1 MRDSAVLYGE
11 LDLEPEAPEPRT
23 PLMKRTA
30 TRRALL
36 AGAAT
41 AAAAGTAAVVVG
53 LSNNSNGGSDQA
65 NPGETKTPGTSTTAT
80 PTATPPAASPTPDL
94 TQEIPDAKVRAA
106 HLLRRAGFG
115 GNAAEIDEFA
125 ALSREEAA
133 DRLLNL
139 EAADNAALNA
149 RVAAAN
155 FNLTTF
161 GSGPDGNRPPI
172 FRDMERWWLYHLSYS
187 ARPLEERMTFIWHGL
202 LTTQHSNIGGP
213 RSKLMIR
220 QNELFRA
227 NALGQYD
234 VLLKAVG
241 KDPAMMIYLN
251 TADSS
256 AAHPNENYSRE
267 LMELFAM
274 GEGNYTEEDVREGAR
289 AFTGWRFTLPEQRF
303 PPVGLSNAE
312 RNEFINQAYGS
323 YEPEFL
329 VLPNAHD
336 NGVKTFLGETGN
348 WDGDD
353 VVDIIMRH
361 PATAR
366 FITGRLF
373 RDLAYRN
380 PEGATVDR
388 LVEVWDS
395 SDYNVKEVVRAIL
408 VSDEFYS
415 MRAYRAIV
423 RSPIDFVVGAVRGL
437 EIETD
442 FMTYQQASQTLD
454 QRLYEPPN
462 VAGWPGGVAWLNGGS
477 FFGRV
482 NYLDAFLFPRNRP
495 LAIPV
500 LANQPTAE
508 ATVDEALRRL
518 VDDDI
523 SPESRESLY
532 TYART
537 VSDPEERA
545 ATVAYLVLASPEY
558 QLA

>member
-1 MRDSAVLYGE
+1 MQSEG
-11 LDLEPEAPEPRT
+11 PEPRG
-23 PLMKRTA
+23 PLMKRIA

-41 AAAAGTAAVVVG
+41 AAAAGAAAVVVG
-53 LSNNSNGGSDQA
+53 VTTNTSDGPGQA
-65 NPGETKTPGTSTTAT
+65 EPDQTRTPRTPATAT
-80 PTATPPAASPTPDL
+80 ATAATPLATPTPDL
-94 TQEIPDAKVRAA
+94 TAEIPDARVRAA

-115 GNAAEIDEFA
+115 GTPAQVDEFA

-133 DRLLNL
+133 DRLLDL
-139 EAADNAALNA
+139 DASDNAALNA
-149 RVAAAN
+149 RIAAAN

-161 GSGPDGNRPPI
+161 GSGPDGKRPPI
-172 FRDMERWWLYHLSYS
+172 FRDMDRWWLYRMSYS

-227 NALGQYD
+227 NALGRYD
-234 VLLKAVG
+234 VLLKAIG

-303 PPVGLSNAE
+303 PPEGLSNAE
-312 RNEFINQAYGS
+312 RNEFINEAYGAS
-323 YEPEFL
+323 WDPTFE

-353 VVDIIMRH
+353 VVDIIMKQ
-361 PATAR
+361 PATGR
-366 FITGRLF
+366 YITGRLF
-373 RDLAYRN
+373 RELAYRN
-380 PEGATVDR
+380 PDEATINH
-388 LVEVWDS
+388 LVEVWNDS
-395 SDYNVKEVVRAIL
+395 AYSVKEVVRAIL

-415 MRAYRAIV
+415 VRAYRAIV
-423 RSPIDFVVGAVRGL
+423 RPPIDFVVGAVRGL

-442 FMTYQQASQTLD
+442 FMTYQQASATLD

-462 VAGWPGGVAWLNGGS
+462 VAGWPGGVAWLSSGS

-482 NYLDAFLFPRNRP
+482 NFLDAFLFPRNRP

-500 LANQPTAE
+500 LADQPTAE
-508 ATVDEALRRL
+508 AMVDEALRRL
-518 VDDDI
+518 VDDNI

-537 VSDPEERA
+537 VTDPEERA